1 MANER
6 ATDLNIKRQIFR
18 ECRGTAQSLADA
30 FAGAD
35 EAFPIL
41 SRDAAA
47 IVEQQLL
54 DLARRCMRAIDTAAF
69 YRALTSPDPEET
81 TPTVPMTWKPQK

>member
-1 MANER
+1 MSNEHP
-6 ATDLNIKRQIFR
+6 TDLDVKRAIFR
-18 ECRGTAQSLADA
+18 ECAGAARALADA

-35 EAFPIL
+35 EAFPLL

-54 DLARRCMRAIDTAAF
+54 DLAKRTMRIIDSAAF
-69 YRALTSPDPEET
+69 YRALTLADPEEK
-81 TPTVPMTWKPQK
+81 TPTVSMRKEDFK